1 MKSILTKIIC
11 VLCLAGLLMFFF
23 GTDIAD
29 NIDTVEVAQQLCIED
44 YEWVLQ

>member
-11 VLCLAGLLMFFF
+11 VLCLAGLFMFFF

-29 NIDTVEVAQQLCIED
+29 NIDTVEVAQQLCIAEC
-44 YEWVLQ
+44 EFVLQ